1 MVTSPLSSDLTAQ
14 SVKILVADG
23 NSDSSQ
29 ALLQLLTAEGYPV
42 FQTVQAA
49 ETLQRVDA
57 IAPNIILLNTEIP
70 NRGGL
75 SVCETLR
82 QSANTQD
89 IPVIFF
95 GPADRPNLRVRSFEV
110 GGNDFI
116 GMPLHAEEVLIRV
129 QNQLQLYQRRQL
141 LSQQNAS
148 LLSEVRER
156 ALIEASLRETEL
168 KYRTIFENVSEG
180 IFQSVPDGGYINAN
194 PALAKIYGYDSVE
207 DLMSSVTN
215 IGQQLY
221 VEPTRRAEIL
231 AYLRHYGD
239 LSDIESEVYRK
250 DGSRIWIS
258 ETIHAVR
265 SDSDGIYRM
274 EGTVQDITEQ
284 RNLESALRKQR
295 RQTERLLYNVLPYQ
309 IAQRLWSGA
318 NTIAESF
325 DYVSVLFADLV
336 EFTRVSTQMSP
347 KDLVD
352 SLNAIFSAFDQLVEQ
367 YKLEKIKTIG
377 DEYMVAGGLPLS
389 SDDHLEA
396 IARLALSMQT
406 VIQRFKRPDGTPF
419 QLRIGISCGPVVAGV
434 IGIKRFNYDLWG
446 DTVNTASRMETT
458 CLPNHIQVTQ

>member
-29 ALLQLLTAEGYPV
+29 TLLQLLAAEGYPV

-194 PALAKIYGYDSVE
+194 PALAKIYG
-207 DLMSSVTN
+207 
-215 IGQQLY
+215 
-221 VEPTRRAEIL
+221 
-231 AYLRHYGD
+231 
-239 LSDIESEVYRK
+239 
-250 DGSRIWIS
+250 
-258 ETIHAVR
+258 
-265 SDSDGIYRM
+265 
-274 EGTVQDITEQ
+274 
-284 RNLESALRKQR
+284 
-295 RQTERLLYNVLPYQ
+295 
-309 IAQRLWSGA
+309 
-318 NTIAESF
+318 
-325 DYVSVLFADLV
+325 
-336 EFTRVSTQMSP
+336 
-347 KDLVD
+347 
-352 SLNAIFSAFDQLVEQ
+352 
-367 YKLEKIKTIG
+367 
-377 DEYMVAGGLPLS
+377 
-389 SDDHLEA
+389 
-396 IARLALSMQT
+396 
-406 VIQRFKRPDGTPF
+406 
-419 QLRIGISCGPVVAGV
+419 
-434 IGIKRFNYDLWG
+434 
-446 DTVNTASRMETT
+446 
-458 CLPNHIQVTQ
+458 